1 MKRKLNIFEI
11 RLPLDVYGCTKETI
25 DAERLITSAGEPASA
40 QLILNP
46 KTDTASVI
54 FKAGIDSETLTVP
67 LKDAFGRFSCQF
79 PDNNCVYSLFVTPI
93 DDEYDPASY
102 ISETEITHPE
112 YLRYSDWQRLTGEL
126 RKLGYDIYDGDDLAG
141 MYHARRSLRPDQL
154 ETAKWVL
161 GKTPLPPKFVPDYEL
176 EIRAVAHFGITPYFD
191 LVGYITPSGDKLN
204 FSRERIQ
211 RDIDHREVQDLFDN
225 LTGTDAMIEFMRRGN
240 IRVNTAGISM
250 IHPPAEQQWRGI
262 VSFMH
267 QNKQTN
273 ARSFCVDLLSPSGT
287 TLVASKEYSAFTP
300 FSTVRDEIEHFFETG
315 CMPE

>member
-11 RLPLDVYGCTKETI
+11 RLPLDVYGYTKEAI

-40 QLILNP
+40 RLMLNP

-54 FKAGIDSETLTVP
+54 FKVGTDSETLTVP
-67 LKDAFGRFSCQF
+67 LKDTFGRFSCQF

-112 YLRYSDWQRLTGEL
+112 YLRYNDWQRLAGEFH
-126 RKLGYDIYDGDDLAG
+126 KLGYDIYDGDDLAC
-141 MYHARRSLRPDQL
+141 MYHTRRSLRPDQL

-161 GKTPLPPKFVPDYEL
+161 GKTPPPPKFVPDYEL

-211 RDIDHREVQDLFDN
+211 RDIDHREVQSLFDD
-225 LTGTDAMIEFMRRGN
+225 LTGADALKEFMHRGN

-250 IHPPAEQQWRGI
+250 IHPPTEQQWRAI
-262 VSFMH
+262 ASFMH
-267 QNKQTN
+267 QNKQTK
-273 ARSFCVDLLSPSGT
+273 AHCFYVDLLSPSGT
-287 TLVASKEYSAFTP
+287 TLVASKEYNAFMP
-300 FSTVRDEIEHFFETG
+300 FNTVRDEIELFFETG
-315 CMPE
+315 YMPE